1 MPEENSNHIGITGVG
16 VYIPEG
22 RMSAEEIADRTEGEW
37 EPWAVRKK
45 LGIKEKVVPGEN
57 DGTQAM
63 GVAAA
68 RRAIESAAVDP
79 EEIDIVLGIGEE
91 WKEYPLT
98 TSSIYISHKVGA
110 DNAWAIDVQQRC
122 GTTVAALKLAEDLM
136 LSNEEYDK
144 VLIAGGYRNIDLV
157 DYSDPELSMMYNLA
171 AGGGALVVEKNCGRN
186 VLEGTHL
193 ISDGSMARDV
203 GVKVGGVAEPVTEEN
218 ADEAFYLRM
227 FDVEHMKE
235 RLEEVSIDN
244 WLYCIEQAFQK
255 ADRDQEEMDYLAVLH
270 FKPSM
275 HEFLLEQ
282 LGITSDQTTYL
293 EKYGH
298 MGQIDQILSLK
309 LGLESGKI
317 KPGSI
322 ISMISAGIG
331 YAWAANVIRWG
342 NNDKNIE

>member
-1 MPEENSNHIGITGVG
+1 MAAPEDHIGITGVG

-22 RMSAEEIADRTEGEW
+22 RMNAEEIAERTEGEW
-37 EPWAVRKK
+37 ETWAVKEK

-63 GVAAA
+63 GAAAA
-68 RRAIESAAVDP
+68 RRAIDRAEVDP
-79 EEIDIVLGIGEE
+79 AEIDVVLGIGEE

-98 TSSIYISHKVGA
+98 TSSIYISHVVGA

-136 LSNEEYDK
+136 LNNEEYNK

-157 DYSDPELSMMYNLA
+157 DYSDPEMSMMYNLA
-171 AGGGALVVEKNCGRN
+171 AGGGALLVEKNCGRN
-186 VLEGTHL
+186 VLEGSHL

-203 GVKVGGVAEPVTEEN
+203 GVEIGGVAEPVTAEN
-218 ADEAFYLRM
+218 VDDAFYLRM
-227 FDVEHMKE
+227 FDVEHMKS

-244 WLYCIEQAFQK
+244 WLYCIDQAFDK
-255 ADRDQEEMDYLAVLH
+255 ADRKVEDMDYLAVLH

-282 LGITSDQTTYL
+282 LDLNPDQTTYL
-293 EKYGH
+293 EEYGH

-317 KPGSI
+317 KPGSVV
-322 ISMISAGIG
+322 SMISAGIG
-331 YAWAANVIRWG
+331 YAWAANVIKWG
-342 NNDKNIE
+342 G

>member
-1 MPEENSNHIGITGVG
+1 MAENIEPHVGITGIG

-22 RMSAEEIADRTEGEW
+22 RMSAEEIAEKTEGEW
-37 EPWAVRKK
+37 EPWAVKEK

-68 RRAIESAAVDP
+68 REAVESADVDP
-79 EEIDIVLGIGEE
+79 KDIDIVLGIGEE

-98 TSSIYISHKVGA
+98 TSSIYIQEQVGA
-110 DNAWAIDVQQRC
+110 KNAWAIDVQQRC
-122 GTTVAALKLAEDLM
+122 GTTVAALKLAEDL
-136 LSNEEYDK
+136 LLGNQEYNK

-171 AGGGALVVEKNCGRN
+171 AAGGALIVEKNCKRN

-203 GVKVGGVAEPVTEEN
+203 GVKVGGVAEPATPEN
-218 ADEAFYLRM
+218 AEEAYTLRM
-227 FDVEHMKE
+227 FDVEHMKT

-244 WLYCIEQAFQK
+244 WLYCIEQAFSK
-255 ADRDQEEMDYLAVLH
+255 AGRSQEEMDYLAVLH

-275 HEFLLEQ
+275 HEFLLDQ
-282 LGITSDQTTYL
+282 LNLSSDQTTYL
-293 EKYGH
+293 DNYGH
-298 MGQIDQILSLK
+298 TGQIDQILSLK
-309 LGLESGKI
+309 LGLENGKV

-331 YAWAANVIRWG
+331 YAWAANVIKWG
-342 NNDKNIE
+342 DINNKGG

>member
-1 MPEENSNHIGITGVG
+1 MAAPAADHIGITGVG
-16 VYIPEG
+16 VYIPED
-22 RMSAEEIADRTEGEW
+22 RMSAEEIAERTEGEW
-37 EPWAVRKK
+37 EPWAVKEK
-45 LGIKEKVVPGEN
+45 LGIKEKVVPGED

-63 GVAAA
+63 GAAAA
-68 RRAIESAAVDP
+68 RRAIDSAEVDP
-79 EEIDIVLGIGEE
+79 AEIDVVLGIGEE

-98 TSSIYISHKVGA
+98 TSSIYISHEVGA

-136 LSNEEYDK
+136 LNNEEYNK

-157 DYSDPELSMMYNLA
+157 DYSDPEMSMMYNLA

-186 VLEGTHL
+186 VLEGSHL

-203 GVKVGGVAEPVTEEN
+203 GVEIGGVAEPVTAEN
-218 ADEAFYLRM
+218 ADDAFYLRM
-227 FDVEHMKE
+227 FDVEHMKS

-244 WLYCIEQAFQK
+244 WLYCIDQAFDK
-255 ADRDQEEMDYLAVLH
+255 ADREIEDMDYLAVLH

-282 LGITSDQTTYL
+282 LNLNPDQTTYL
-293 EKYGH
+293 NEYGH

-309 LGLESGKI
+309 LGLEAGKI
-317 KPGSI
+317 KPGSV

-331 YAWAANVIRWG
+331 YAWAANVIKWG
-342 NNDKNIE
+342 G